1 MGKSPKGA
9 ALIAHNLKEYGGSM
23 RGGLER
29 LAKDSRKAGQREG
42 FQQGYRHALTDLSLL
57 ERIVGHK
64 IGRK

>member
-1 MGKSPKGA
+1 MGKATKGA

-23 RGGLER
+23 QGGLER
-29 LAKDSRKAGQREG
+29 LAKESRTAGKQEG
-42 FQQGYRHALTDLSLL
+42 FRQGIKYALNEFNLL